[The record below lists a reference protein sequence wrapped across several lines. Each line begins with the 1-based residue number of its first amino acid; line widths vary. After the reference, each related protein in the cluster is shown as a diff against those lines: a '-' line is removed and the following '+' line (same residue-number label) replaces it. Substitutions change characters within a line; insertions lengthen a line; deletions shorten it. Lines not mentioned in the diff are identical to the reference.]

1 MLEQTQME
9 QEQVHLAQTQAEIDK
24 QLSAYGEE
32 AELLRQTT
40 REQRK
45 YIWDN
50 RIDLD
55 SKESYFEEAVAA
67 KYTESFGETFN
78 EWVRLKRM
86 KQSPY
91 FARIDFAEPGDPAEQ
106 VYIGSGSLV
115 DDRSFDVYIYDWR
128 SPIAGMYYDFELGSA
143 SYQCEAG
150 EISGEITLKRQYRI
164 EHGVMKEAFDSS
176 VTVLDEILQSILS
189 ADAQEKMRP
198 IVTTIQREQN
208 TLIREEDSEILVI
221 QGAAGS
227 GKTSVALHRVAYLL
241 YRRRNKLNES
251 NILIL
256 SPNDYFSEYISGVLP
271 ELGEKN
277 VRQLTMPQL
286 ISAATPRQ
294 EQEELPAYL
303 EQAYTIGYTP
313 AQLEETRQKTS
324 APFTRFLEERI
335 ARLTQEG
342 PSFTDLT
349 DGEGTVILSGQE
361 MQEIFCSC
369 VPSFTMVQRL
379 EKVSTYFVSR
389 AETYKQRR
397 LSVLRQRLLAKNG
410 DNFYLD
416 SADLDRDVRLAWMQQ
431 YHQLRETFFSSIALD
446 EAALYQELLSDFWEP
461 KTGEAFAKAY
471 ASGRLSYPDA
481 AAFAYLRLLLGLCKP
496 DGDILHVVVD
506 EAQDYNFLHYR
517 MLGRW
522 FYNARFTI
530 LGDPSQILSPALFDS
545 REGFQYMLDAF
556 SPRRS
561 GLKALEKRYRSTW
574 EINTF
579 ADRILGLQGEKVER
593 HGPAPQ
599 VIKVWDTADYVK
611 QAFSQADEQGC
622 AVIVKTGRQ
631 ATALYQQLR
640 GIPGITCIDGSAPV
654 SLGKRVILPA
664 YLAKGLEFDQVIVLT
679 QGFTPQDNNLFY
691 VCCTRAL
698 HQLTIVTEE

>member
-256 SPNDYFSEYISGVLP
+256 SPND
-271 ELGEKN
+271 
-277 VRQLTMPQL
+277 
-286 ISAATPRQ
+286 
-294 EQEELPAYL
+294 
-303 EQAYTIGYTP
+303 
-313 AQLEETRQKTS
+313 
-324 APFTRFLEERI
+324 
-335 ARLTQEG
+335 
-342 PSFTDLT
+342 
-349 DGEGTVILSGQE
+349 
-361 MQEIFCSC
+361 
-369 VPSFTMVQRL
+369 
-379 EKVSTYFVSR
+379 
-389 AETYKQRR
+389 
-397 LSVLRQRLLAKNG
+397 
-410 DNFYLD
+410 
-416 SADLDRDVRLAWMQQ
+416 
-431 YHQLRETFFSSIALD
+431 
-446 EAALYQELLSDFWEP
+446 
-461 KTGEAFAKAY
+461 
-471 ASGRLSYPDA
+471 
-481 AAFAYLRLLLGLCKP
+481 
-496 DGDILHVVVD
+496 
-506 EAQDYNFLHYR
+506 
-517 MLGRW
+517 
-522 FYNARFTI
+522 
-530 LGDPSQILSPALFDS
+530 
-545 REGFQYMLDAF
+545 
-556 SPRRS
+556 
-561 GLKALEKRYRSTW
+561 
-574 EINTF
+574 
-579 ADRILGLQGEKVER
+579 
-593 HGPAPQ
+593 
-599 VIKVWDTADYVK
+599 
-611 QAFSQADEQGC
+611 
-622 AVIVKTGRQ
+622 
-631 ATALYQQLR
+631 
-640 GIPGITCIDGSAPV
+640 
-654 SLGKRVILPA
+654 
-664 YLAKGLEFDQVIVLT
+664 
-679 QGFTPQDNNLFY
+679 
-691 VCCTRAL
+691 
-698 HQLTIVTEE
+698 